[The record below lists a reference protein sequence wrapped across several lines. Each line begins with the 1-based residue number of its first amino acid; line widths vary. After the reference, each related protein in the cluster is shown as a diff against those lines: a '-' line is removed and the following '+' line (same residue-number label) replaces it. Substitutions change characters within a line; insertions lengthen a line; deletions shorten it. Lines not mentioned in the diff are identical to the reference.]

1 MFPKIAGLGIG
12 VFVLALFGLRAY
24 RVIDN
29 TETVLLTYCV
39 FDAAAILRA
48 SVSIMHRQ
56 PENCQKICHSSHR

>member
-29 TETVLLTYCV
+29 TETVLLTTV
-39 FDAAAILRA
+39 FLMLLLFLR
-48 SVSIMHRQ
+48 HLFQ
-56 PENCQKICHSSHR
+56 